1 MTETSQ
7 SRWNVL
13 PHGALQELEDGI
25 LTVVGQIRMP
35 LGHLPRRMTI
45 IRLRDR
51 RLVIWSAIALDEA
64 AMAQL
69 EAYGTPAF
77 MIVPNDH
84 HRYDARAW
92 KQRYPQ
98 LQVVAPA
105 GAAEKVA
112 KKVEVDTNAPNFA
125 DPNVRME
132 TIDGTRAR
140 EAALIVQTAK
150 GTTLI
155 LNDIVGNIHDAS
167 GLSGWMLRVTGF
179 AGKTP
184 QVPKVVKFAMV
195 EDAEALRSQ
204 LLRLAK
210 IDSLIRI
217 IVSHGDP
224 IETNPRYQLHM
235 LADSL
240 AKIPRAA

>member
-1 MTETSQ
+1 MTETTESH
-7 SRWNVL
+7 WNVL
-13 PHGALQELEDGI
+13 PHGDLQELEDGI

-35 LGHLPRRMTI
+35 LGHLPRRMTVV
-45 IRLRDR
+45 RLRDR

-64 AMAQL
+64 SMSQL
-69 EAYGTPAF
+69 EAYGTPAI

-105 GAAEKVA
+105 GASEKVA
-112 KKVEVDTNAPNFA
+112 KKVAVDTIAPDFG
-125 DPNVRME
+125 DPNVRMD

-140 EAALIVQTAK
+140 EAALIVRTAK

-155 LNDIVGNIHDAS
+155 LNDIVGNIHNAS
-167 GLSGWMLRVTGF
+167 GMSGWMLRVTGF
-179 AGKTP
+179 AGETP
-184 QVPKVVKFAMV
+184 QVPKVVKFAMI

-204 LLRLAK
+204 LLKFAE

-235 LADSL
+235 LADTL
-240 AKIPRAA
+240 AKVPRAA